1 MNREA
6 PANAGASRS
15 SWSMTDGARLAAER
29 LGSDDRRMTETSG
42 RARIPRWI
50 ASIVLVI
57 ALIVS
62 FVGVYWFFTQGPG
75 LQILS
80 PAGSTVAAFGGE
92 GDQTTATFQVR
103 EGWGIQWESK
113 GTQFAFAIQGDRD
126 FGKVIDINEPGSGVT
141 SPTGAGSFHLE
152 VTAKGPWTIS
162 ITQGN

>member
-1 MNREA
+1 MTIRRESQ
-6 PANAGASRS
+6 G
-15 SWSMTDGARLAAER
+15 
-29 LGSDDRRMTETSG
+29 MTEASG
-42 RARIPRWI
+42 RRGVSRWI

-57 ALIVS
+57 AVLVT

-75 LQILS
+75 LQIVS

-92 GDQTTATFQVR
+92 GNQTTATFKVR
-103 EGWGIQWESK
+103 EGWGIQWESQ

-126 FGKVIDINEPGSGVT
+126 FGKVIDINEPGTGVT

-152 VTAKGPWTIS
+152 VTANGPWTIS